1 MPKVEKLAQ
10 NSCKN
15 DQIVIDPSFVD
26 QLNVFR
32 ELTFVEMKNIE
43 RYVYRNFKIRRSNF
57 YYSFYNSI
65 FIQNIELYLPNKD
78 DVLFYLDKSGK
89 QPEREARVTIVHYP
103 FNVTYYIIG
112 PVGTPYYHKL
122 AQFSDRE
129 NPLNEFATGMYR
141 RGNIYRFNRFSKQI
155 SIDLWPLMKDTYE
168 EFEGYVTPQD
178 LFKAGLTAFLSTEP
192 INRENE
198 IYSRIFWSLGNSH
211 HDSHM
216 NQFSFITVL
225 VNITSKIES
234 KWSIIG
240 VSSPAS

>member
-1 MPKVEKLAQ
+1 M
-10 NSCKN
+10 
-15 DQIVIDPSFVD
+15 
-26 QLNVFR
+26 
-32 ELTFVEMKNIE
+32 
-43 RYVYRNFKIRRSNF
+43 
-57 YYSFYNSI
+57 
-65 FIQNIELYLPNKD
+65 
-78 DVLFYLDKSGK
+78 FYLDKSGK

-103 FNVTYYIIG
+103 FNVTYYISG

-129 NPLNEFATGMYR
+129 NPLNEFATVMYR

-155 SIDLWPLMKDTYE
+155 FIDLWPLMKDTYE

-225 VNITSKIES
+225 VDITSKIES